1 MTRRTPTGAAVLQ
14 PDVTKAITEAVLAE
28 LAERGYARLSMEA
41 VAKRAGVGKSALY
54 RRWPSKL
61 DMTLA
66 VVAEFSVGQA
76 EISDTGS
83 LAGDVRKSLEAMAH
97 WLSHPQFSRILADLV
112 AEMGRSPELS
122 GFVEGMIGQ
131 PRRARGRILIERA
144 IARGELD
151 PDVDLEFALDL
162 LPAPIY
168 WRLLVRDGEI
178 GPNTSTNSPISLPGA
193 SAPKH
198 FLRGR
203 KSGRST
209 PSCTATPHRRHSLT
223 PRLSGGGYGAL
234 SVTATESRSS
244 SRVSSRQV

>member
-14 PDVTKAITEAVLAE
+14 PGITKAITEAVLAE

-61 DMTLA
+61 NMTLA
-66 VVAEFSVGQA
+66 AVADFSVGRA
-76 EISDTGS
+76 EIPDTGS
-83 LAGDVRKSLEAMAH
+83 LAGDVRQSLESLTH

-112 AEMGRSPELS
+112 AEMGRNPEL
-122 GFVEGMIGQ
+122 GDFVEGMIGQ
-131 PRRARGRILIERA
+131 PRRARGRILLDRA

-162 LPAPIY
+162 FPAPIY

-178 GPNTSTNSPISLPGA
+178 EPEYLDRLTDFIIRGLGA
-193 SAPKH
+193 H
-198 FLRGR
+198 
-203 KSGRST
+203 
-209 PSCTATPHRRHSLT
+209 
-223 PRLSGGGYGAL
+223 
-234 SVTATESRSS
+234 
-244 SRVSSRQV
+244 